1 MADLTTRPARAGSAA
16 TRGPADPAPT
26 RPLLVSMLLVAGAL
40 AGGGL
45 VVATGLAVVGW
56 LAVHDGSVEG
66 AMRVGVTVWLAGHG
80 AAPEVEGAS
89 IRLVPLAV
97 PALLLLLAARGG
109 RWALATSAPA
119 RDRDAVVAV
128 LGGAVSY
135 GLVVAGLAMSAG
147 VDDVVLDPFRTGA
160 LAGLLLAAGLTAGLA
175 RGRGWVPGLLDRL
188 PDPARPVLRGA
199 LATLLLVLGM
209 AALLLAAVLAVRARE
224 VLALGGQ
231 LAPGPVGGALL
242 VLACV
247 LTLPNAVLWSAAYL
261 LGPGFTVGVATS
273 VSPSGV
279 VLGPVPAFPLLAA
292 LPSPGDAPA
301 WAPALLVLPV
311 LAGAVG
317 GGLAVRGL
325 PTGSWWHTVAVGAGA
340 GGLAGV
346 VLAGLLLV
354 SGGAVGPGTMTATGP
369 VPAAALV
376 AIVSLAL
383 GGLLGALA
391 TRCVAQRGTLLDR
404 LPGGLPGRLRELL
417 RRAR

>member
-16 TRGPADPAPT
+16 TRGPAGPAPT
-26 RPLLVSMLLVAGAL
+26 RPLLVSTLLVAGAL

-45 VVATGLAVVGW
+45 VVAAGLAVVGW

-66 AMRVGVTVWLAGHG
+66 AMRVGVTAWLAGHG
-80 AAPEVEGAS
+80 AAPEVEGAT
-89 IRLVPLAV
+89 IGLVPLAV
-97 PALLLLLAARGG
+97 PALLVLLAARGG

-119 RDRDAVVAV
+119 RDRDAAVAV

-147 VDDVVLDPFRTGA
+147 VDGVVLDPLRTGA
-160 LAGLLLAAGLTAGLA
+160 LAGLLVAAGLTAGLA
-175 RGRGWVPGLLDRL
+175 GGMGWAAALLDRL
-188 PDPARPVLRGA
+188 PAPARPVLRGA
-199 LATLLLVLGM
+199 LAALLVVLGL
-209 AALLLAAVLAVRARE
+209 AALLLGAVLAVHAGD
-224 VLALGGQ
+224 VLALGGR

-247 LTLPNAVLWSAAYL
+247 LTVPNAVLWSAAYL

-317 GGLAVRGL
+317 GVLAARGL
-325 PTGSWWHTVAVGAGA
+325 PAGSWWHTAAAGA
-340 GGLAGV
+340 AAGGVAGV
-346 VLAGLLLV
+346 LLAGLLLV
-354 SGGAVGPGTMTATGP
+354 SGGAVGPDAMTATGP

-383 GGLLGALA
+383 GGLIGALS
-391 TRCVAQRGTLLDR
+391 TRCFTQRATLLER
-404 LPGGLPGRLRELL
+404 LPGGLPGRLRGLL